1 MVGPAVLK
9 ALGISLLYVPLF
21 KIDVVGASLQVA
33 LMGILNIF
41 FYLDRRARVVGLA
54 AIFLALN
61 LTLSIISIHLG
72 LYFYGYGF
80 SLSLLVSVLVGL
92 VWLDRDMEAVE
103 YQTFMLQPWS
113 H

>member
-1 MVGPAVLK
+1 
-9 ALGISLLYVPLF
+9 
-21 KIDVVGASLQVA
+21 
-33 LMGILNIF
+33 MGILNIF